1 MFLKQAHHWFQRTW
15 EDCFLYQQGWVI
27 KWTNLSLI
35 GTLFIDRESL
45 FARLHWEQVF
55 IQSCACT
62 NIPTFITSPILSIIE
77 CYQHV
82 LYAHIYI
89 YHLSILLDIQ
99 SHFRIGLVNH
109 SGFRPR
115 PWLPGVPVK
124 PLAGWLRP
132 SRAGSWRQR
141 WVIKQIT
148 SDYHLGSGKLFHIY
162 IYVYIYICD
171 IYVFI
176 FFITNW
182 LCCN

>member
-1 MFLKQAHHWFQRTW
+1 M
-15 EDCFLYQQGWVI
+15 G
-27 KWTNLSLI
+27 
-35 GTLFIDRESL
+35 GLF
-45 FARLHWEQVF
+45 FV
-55 IQSCACT
+55 
-62 NIPTFITSPILSIIE
+62 PTRVSNKMNESIINWYFVYWQGIIV
-77 CYQHV
+77 CQITLRAGIHPV
-82 LYAHIYI
+82 MRLYKYSNIYYFPYTFHYRMLSTCIVCTYIYI
-89 YHLSILLDIQ
+89 YHLSILLDM

-162 IYVYIYICD
+162 IYMCVYIYICD

>member
-1 MFLKQAHHWFQRTW
+1 M
-15 EDCFLYQQGWVI
+15 G
-27 KWTNLSLI
+27 
-35 GTLFIDRESL
+35 GLF
-45 FARLHWEQVF
+45 FV
-55 IQSCACT
+55 
-62 NIPTFITSPILSIIE
+62 PTRVSNKMNESIINWYFVYWQGIIV
-77 CYQHV
+77 CQITLRAGIHPV
-82 LYAHIYI
+82 MRLYKYSNIYYFPYTFHYRMLSTCIVCTYIYI

-162 IYVYIYICD
+162 ICVYIYVT
-171 IYVFI
+171 YMSLFS
-176 FFITNW
+176 
-182 LCCN
+182 L